1 MSVTLP
7 PELEAMVRQKVDEGL
22 YADVDSVVQEALR
35 LLDRRDRRER
45 LRAAL
50 VEGEEGEGIPYTPEL
65 LEEIDREVEER
76 FLRGELPHPDV
87 CS

>member
-87 CS
+87 CP